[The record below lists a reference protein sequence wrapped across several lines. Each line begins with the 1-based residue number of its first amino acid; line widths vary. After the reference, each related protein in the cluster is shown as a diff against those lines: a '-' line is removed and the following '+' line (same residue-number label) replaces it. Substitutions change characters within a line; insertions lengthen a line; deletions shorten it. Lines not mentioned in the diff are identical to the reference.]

1 MNIWNIFEFSIYIY
15 LRVFTAGKLNTFHW
29 TGMRI
34 MKSECNSEM
43 PNAFF
48 NPLTFVPVSYPD
60 SKEVLFFSKFWVIDL
75 SMKCRV
81 SNLCIFRVPLIPLM
95 INLEPSLKPF
105 KRNTFPTHASDITAI
120 LYCFCFDSID
130 NICKWKRSLE
140 PCPIALCEI
149 SCGKKVTTNVLLKKR
164 IVKFYPR
171 ID

>member
-1 MNIWNIFEFSIYIY
+1 MHSSI
-15 LRVFTAGKLNTFHW
+15 HW
-29 TGMRI
+29 HLCLCPILTRK
-34 MKSECNSEM
+34 KS
-43 PNAFF
+43 
-48 NPLTFVPVSYPD
+48 
-60 SKEVLFFSKFWVIDL
+60 FFSKFWVIDL

-140 PCPIALCEI
+140 PCPVALCEI
-149 SCGKKVTTNVLLKKR
+149 SCGKKVTTNVLRKKKDSKVLSSDWLDR
-164 IVKFYPR
+164 FHAVCYRSSWLYILCSLCSIAFDISLLDCIPETARVPSLY
-171 ID
+171 